1 MKIYNYIESK
11 KEIYLNDNKIF
22 IKRLEIN
29 RLDLGNYLLTIALYS
44 SLKEFKENINKEKE
58 KTNFEIISEYFPKLY
73 KNKKISLGLNARLLD
88 RDLREIKDLV
98 ERAKEK
104 GISLERDTLLR
115 DLFQRVDFY
124 KSEEIKKESKDMK
137 VSDIK
142 RNFLVHSGLENTV
155 TYVRINEKGKLELSY
170 GTSHKD
176 EILNWIR
183 SPEN

>member
-1 MKIYNYIESK
+1 
-11 KEIYLNDNKIF
+11 
-22 IKRLEIN
+22 
-29 RLDLGNYLLTIALYS
+29 
-44 SLKEFKENINKEKE
+44 
-58 KTNFEIISEYFPKLY
+58 
-73 KNKKISLGLNARLLD
+73 LLD